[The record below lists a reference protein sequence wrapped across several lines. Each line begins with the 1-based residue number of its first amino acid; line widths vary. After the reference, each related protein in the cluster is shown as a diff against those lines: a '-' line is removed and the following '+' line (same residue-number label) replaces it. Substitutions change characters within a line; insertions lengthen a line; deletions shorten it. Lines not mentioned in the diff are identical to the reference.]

1 MDIYVPQE
9 EGAKQK
15 EQVNRQDEA
24 EVQMKT
30 LLLDTSK
37 LAAAATLATVKYHE
51 PSFDL
56 QKVAEDVNLSELVNR
71 EDI

>member
-15 EQVNRQDEA
+15 EQVNRLDEA